1 MRETD
6 PLRRL
11 VFQMVADGELAAE
24 AAMALLRRTKDLAP
38 TPSQASTRDIAVVG
52 MAGRFGNAPDLET
65 YWHLLE
71 TGGNCLVEM
80 PTRRWPTMTGQRR
93 RGGFL
98 PDEDQF
104 DPLFFRI
111 SPTEAAM
118 MDPQQRLFLET
129 AFHALE
135 DAGYAEP
142 TLSGSRCGVF
152 VGAGAGDYAQRFRD
166 AGLESNP
173 LGLMGNVTSILAAR
187 ISYFLNLKGPS
198 VALDTACSSSLV
210 AVHLA
215 CESLLAGTCDMAL
228 AGGVAVIST
237 PQFIGAMVEGGML
250 SPNDR
255 CASFDAAADGFVCGE
270 GAGVVVLKRLADAER
285 DGDFVHG
292 VIRGSAINQDGRTN
306 GITAPSAPSQA
317 ALEAELYERI
327 GTAPDTLTY
336 IETHG
341 TGTPLGDPIEVEALT
356 SAFRRSTKRVGFCS
370 LGSAKANIGHALTA
384 AGLAGLLKLLLMLRH
399 RRIPPMAGFN
409 APNPRIDFASS
420 PFTVPTSASDW
431 NPAGPRRAAVSS
443 FGFSGTNAHVVVEQA
458 PERAPRRPA
467 PGPFLFLLSA
477 RGPDALRTRAV
488 ELAEHLSRSGLDP
501 DDAAFTLAVGRDHYP
516 HRLAIVADDTV
527 QLRARLQRWAAGD
540 RDPSCL
546 SGEARPDG
554 PGPALLALG
563 EQVAREPVTHDRLRI
578 LADLYV
584 QGSAVHRNWQGA
596 GRRTPLPVYPFERV
610 PCGMPIAAPAV
621 VPGPSTEPD
630 VFQALHGALSAPTGP
645 DLAMQAEAFRG
656 METWGRQALAGAYAT
671 MGLFHRHVHTVA
683 GLRKALAIAE
693 PKRRLHDA
701 LIDMLVRDNILLRE
715 GDLLRAVAPPRG
727 TDLSAERRRL
737 AAEQPELGPFLT
749 LLSTCIDGLPK
760 LLTGQVTATEILF
773 PDGRMDLVE
782 PVYKGNRLAD
792 HFNGLL
798 AGGVALLAER
808 RGGPVKVLEVGA
820 GTGGATTAILR
831 TLNATK
837 AEIEYHFTDISAG
850 FVAAGR
856 QNFGT
861 RHDVLRFATLDIERD
876 PTQQGFAPGS
886 FDIIVASNVLHAS
899 RDIAVALDHVAQLLR
914 PGGFLL
920 LNEVTALQ
928 DYATLTFGLTD
939 GWWAF
944 QDASRRI
951 DNAPLLDV
959 ALWRQALTDAGFP
972 RMTAFGLPGETQNH
986 RSQAVLIA
994 ERDPSAIA
1002 APAIDQPAVQPIAA
1016 PHVNASELEAI
1027 VAREVASALT
1037 LPVERVDPRG
1047 RFMDY
1052 GIDSI
1057 LGGQVVGRLNRILH
1071 LDLRPTVVFDHPSVR
1086 DLARF
1091 IDREHGTQLRTFQG
1105 GQTETDAPSFGQ
1117 KPEDDIDRQQTS
1129 KDAATQAPR
1138 QDPAATKDQRIAVI
1152 GIAGRFADCPD
1163 IAAFH
1168 AMLAEGRSG
1177 ITEVPT
1183 DRWSADASTLP
1194 DGVSSEATYLRWGGF
1209 LKDAADFDPLFFR
1222 MSGKEAELTDPQHR
1236 VFLTEA
1242 WRALED
1248 AGYAERELDG
1258 RRCGVFVGA
1267 YGGDYTHRMTD
1278 LGIVPEAFAFMGN
1291 AAAILSGRIAY
1302 VLNLKGPCMA
1312 VDTACSSSLT
1322 AIHLACRSLLDGD
1335 CDMALAGG
1343 VFLTTTM
1350 GFNTAAAKAG
1360 MLSPVGACKTFD
1372 ADADGFVPGEGA
1384 GVVVLKPYAQALADG
1399 DHIEAVILASAINQ
1413 DGKTNG
1419 ITAPSPDS
1427 QAALEMEVYTKAG
1440 INPEA
1445 ISYVEA
1451 HGTGTKLGDPI
1462 EIQGLTRAFRKWTDR
1477 TGFCAIGSVKTN
1489 IGHAAHAAGIAGF
1502 LKVVL
1507 ALRHRTLFPSRN
1519 FRAENP
1525 ELHLGSSPFFV
1536 NTVLRPW
1543 DTGQQPRLGAVSSF
1557 GFSGTN
1563 VHILLTEA
1571 PPAPVSVA
1579 PPDPCLVAVSA
1590 RNPAALR
1597 RRLADLR
1604 ASLADHPA
1612 ALADIARTL
1621 NAGRCHFEQRWVA
1634 VVAGRDDLVRA
1645 LATESPGPDTP
1656 IDLTNGQA
1664 PNLLAAARDYLRT
1677 GDIPDSAI
1685 PPQGRRISLPTYP
1698 FDMRRYWLDRDSD
1711 TAPTP
1716 WPTSPR
1722 PATSRPT
1729 MQAPAQYLVP
1739 TWQPASVAPARLT
1752 GPIWLVAEI
1761 GGIANEL
1768 ARLWRTEGVTIF
1780 HVAPTELAEMDMLRA
1795 RHGAPSTV
1803 VCLADIGNGAP
1814 HWDATGTTPGT
1825 TLGDPSRL
1833 DADLA
1838 SFPRTIF
1845 HLIRLLFTD
1854 PTRILCVHRGSPVH
1868 ECLHVLRR
1876 SAHFDGA
1883 SVDLRLLRLG
1893 GRLPPVED
1901 LAILIA
1907 AEPRTGENPATEAAI
1922 RDGQRLVRRM
1932 VVADAPNA
1940 GIVTPRPH
1948 GHFVITGGG
1957 GVLAGIFARRL
1968 AAATDGRITLIGR
1981 SPATHA
1987 VHTLLSTL
1995 PTATYRQADIT
2006 DEAALAGVLAE
2017 ARAANGPVHGVIH
2030 AAGVA
2035 GGAPLRDN
2043 DWAGIAS
2050 CLAPKVAGTVSL
2062 DSVLRDDALDF
2073 FVLFSSLASELG
2085 DFGQGAYAA
2094 GNAFCDRFAAWR
2106 DDQRQAGRRHGRTI
2120 ALGWPLWREG
2130 RGVLSAAGEKLYLAT
2145 SGMPYLETDQGWRA
2159 FLEALAMPYAQ
2170 VAVVPGDQPA
2180 ALALFDPQPRG
2191 MSANAPQRAMSANA
2205 PQRAMSDPP
2214 EHKPAPALP
2223 HTPTA
2228 TPSAPAERR
2237 PPAPVADLSGA
2248 DLSGS
2253 VRRHLTALISRQM
2266 KIDQDLLSAD
2276 TGLAEFGFDSIALK
2290 ELGVRLG
2297 DAFGITVSPAVFF
2310 AHGTIDALAAYLAQS
2325 YPTQVAALLAT
2336 PSQPE
2341 PAPVPTPPPTAQR
2354 TPQIANPATTN
2365 ATTDANA
2372 GAIAI
2377 IGISG
2382 QFAGSPDLDA
2392 FWRHLQAGTDL
2403 VGPLPDGRDLASRS
2417 GYDRNAVVGGFLDRI
2432 DTFDA
2437 PFFRISPREA
2447 CFLDPQHRLAIE
2459 AVWHCVEDA
2468 GLKMTSLAGRSV
2480 GVFFGPQI
2488 NEYGAIIPD
2497 RDTARAQIALGN
2509 IATMLP
2515 NRISYLFD
2523 LRGPSE
2529 AIDTACSSSLVAVH
2543 RAVRALQSG
2552 ECDMALAGGVS
2563 LVLTAE
2569 SIVSTMELGVVSP
2582 AGRCHSFDARA
2593 DGYVKGEGVGVV
2605 LLKPLAKAQ
2614 ADGDVI
2620 HAVILG
2626 SAENHG
2632 GHAHSLTAPNGT
2644 AQAALIATALRRAG
2658 VASDTIGYVE
2668 AHGTGTEL
2676 GDPVEVMA
2684 LKEAFAAT
2692 AAPGSVEVAS
2702 CLLGTVKTNIGH
2714 LEPASGIAG
2723 LLKAV
2728 LALEHRVLP
2737 ASLHFRQLNP
2747 LIDFANTPFAVVDST
2762 RAWDRLVDSTGQ
2774 ALPRRAGVSSFGLGG
2789 SNVHMVLEEAESP
2802 PPAPSSP
2809 APCETDA
2816 ELLVV
2821 SARDRDRLA
2830 ALLRRLA
2837 DFAAAHP
2844 GLAACDIA
2852 HTLAVGREP
2861 MQVRAALLWR
2871 PGQSLAGRLAQA
2883 AEAVERD
2890 AEAADLWTGHVAGSG
2905 LRRGDRADASHL
2917 LTDLLATGQLGRLGA
2932 LWVGGS
2938 ALPPNTT
2945 RGQRIALPGYPFA
2958 RTRFWFDRA
2967 SGPFSTDRASGPF
2980 STDRASGP
2988 LSTDRASGPLS
2999 TDRASGPSSTDRAS
3013 GPSSVDRAEPGGA
3026 VVAGRHPDGAVEPL
3040 SSVASPSVASP
3051 SVPFQMTSPP
3061 PPSWSGLTRPSPTPA
3076 PVPNMHLAPNADAG
3090 RDARIEPIHGGGAAV
3105 SRLDRGGAHPAP
3117 PASLATATAALPT
3130 AALPFAASSAAALST
3145 AAPSVSASLTAT
3157 PPSAPFP
3164 QRVAALNAVRSVVR
3178 RQLAA
3183 ALYLDEAQLDDHAGF
3198 ADLGLDSIL
3207 AVELTKSLNDELGT
3221 ALQATRLYDHAN
3233 VAELSAY
3240 LHASLAAPE
3249 PEPVPTAPSA
3259 TGPSLQAVRDVVR
3272 RQLAAALYLEEA
3284 QLDDHAGFADLGLDS
3299 ILAVELTKS
3308 LNDELGTALQATRL
3322 YDHANVA
3329 ELAAH
3334 LRDLLAKQE
3343 NLPAD
3348 AAAPNAEA
3356 DFLIGCLEAVGAV
3369 GLTIRTRL
3377 DSIALQPAQAKSILA
3392 DIAARFGGTLTEG
3405 DVGRCADLGA
3415 LASLIAARSTA
3426 RSASDG
3432 IRSGAIPAEP
3442 PLLVS
3447 PAHTATDVAEMTV
3460 ERVGPMETA
3469 SATVANPDVAI
3480 IGFACRLPGAPD
3492 AAAFWDLLCA
3502 GSVAVS
3508 AFPAEPWRRDAFAAA
3523 LRAVGSDIEP
3533 CGGYLSDV
3541 DCFDPGFFNI
3551 RPDHARAM
3559 DPQQRLFLQTAW
3571 HALEMAGQT
3580 RSQLDGAECGVFV
3593 GGGTSDYGRLL
3604 EAHSAPLGGETLLG
3618 NTGSILAARIAYFL
3632 NLRGPCIAMDTACS
3646 SGLVALHA
3654 GWRAI
3659 LDGEC
3664 DMALV
3669 GGVNL
3674 LLTPQMHLL
3683 TGAGGMLSAT
3693 GRCQSFDDNADGFVP
3708 SEGIVALV
3716 LKRLDLAL
3724 ADNDP
3729 IRGVI
3734 AGVGINQNGTT
3745 AGITAPSAR
3754 AQARLLSGLYE
3765 KRGIAAS
3772 EIGLI
3777 EAHGTGTKIGDALEF
3792 DALCQVFAASGARP
3806 GATVLASAKPAIG
3819 HSFAASGLAS
3829 VVKLLLAFQHRQIPP
3844 MRAPR
3849 QPNTHMR
3856 LDGSPF
3862 RIGAD
3867 LEPFPPPPSGRR
3879 LAAATSYGLSG
3890 TNAHVVLAEP
3900 VARPVEQAPVREWYL
3915 VVVSATDDAALRRQ
3929 IESLAMA
3936 LDRSSTDPGRG
3947 DPSMTDLT
3955 YTLAVRRTHLPRRAA
3970 FVARDLPDLR
3980 TQLRRWPAEPSAP
3993 VAQTDAQTDARA
4005 LHDLARVFIA
4015 GGSVDWAALY
4025 PSGQVCDL
4033 LGYRFARD
4041 RYWPDQAVASAP
4053 PRPDASPATT
4063 DTVERLRAIIARV
4076 LRVDQAMIARDFSFD
4091 ALGTD
4096 SVAAVTLMRTAET
4109 DFQVALPVIALWDH
4123 PNLEQLAGYID
4134 RQPRAPLVAPSLAQ
4148 AGRTK
4153 FGAHD
4158 PVVKIREGGN
4168 GPPSFWVHGG
4178 PGDVYWVAELARHLP
4193 PDGAVHGLEAQGL
4206 DGTTEP
4212 LTSVEA
4218 MAAHYVAAVLRTQPT
4233 GPYTIGAYSG
4243 GGAIAFE
4250 MVRQMTAAGHAMG
4263 RLVLLDTNMPGAHG
4277 LSELQAA
4284 LGPGYVY
4291 LVVANWFG
4299 LQWGMTR
4306 KLVLADIDGRDKPA
4320 MLDHVVTHL
4329 LTHASPPL
4337 PEADIRRHLTTLDRV
4352 GWAVGDALRAY
4363 RPEPLST
4370 PIEVILF
4377 ACTQGMAG
4385 ATNPLGLPDIAATRT
4400 YRAGWD
4406 RLFAAGITQVDIDCG
4421 HFDLLRG
4428 TNGAIIGARLGTI
4441 TDARPAA
4448 TIGTRLA
4455 QPPDSALYVRVRDV
4469 VVGLVRE
4476 TLPEVDPDLVTLD
4489 RTMSELGAT
4498 SIDRVEV
4505 ATLAMETLS
4514 LTVPNQELAG
4524 VASIGELVDLLHRHA
4539 RHV

>member
-11 VFQMVADGELAAE
+11 VFQMVADGELGAE
-24 AAMALLRRTKDLAP
+24 AAMALLRRAKDLAP
-38 TPSQASTRDIAVVG
+38 IPAQPPARDIAVVG
-52 MAGRFGNAPDLET
+52 MAGRFGSAPDLES
-65 YWHLLE
+65 YWRILE
-71 TGGNCLVEM
+71 SGENCLIEM
-80 PTRRWPTMTGQRR
+80 PSRRWPTLTGKRR

-98 PDEDQF
+98 PDEDRF
-104 DPLFFRI
+104 DSLFFRI

-270 GAGVVVLKRLADAER
+270 GSGVVVLKRLVDAER
-285 DGDFVHG
+285 DGDFIHG
-292 VIRGSAINQDGRTN
+292 VIRGSGINQDGRTN

-317 ALEAELYERI
+317 TLEAELYARI
-327 GTAPDTLTY
+327 GVDADTISY

-356 SAFRRSTKRVGFCS
+356 SAFRRSTKRVGFCA

-384 AGLAGLLKLLLMLRH
+384 AGIAGLLKVLLMLRH
-399 RRIPPMAGFN
+399 HRIPPMAGFS

-420 PFTVPTSASDW
+420 PFTVPTASSDW
-431 NPAGPRRAAVSS
+431 NPDGPRRAAVSS

-458 PERAPRRPA
+458 PQPARRQSSS
-467 PGPFLFLLSA
+467 GPFLFLLSA
-477 RGPDALRTRAV
+477 RGQDVLRARAV
-488 ELAEHLSRSGLDP
+488 DLAERLAGNDLDAC
-501 DDAAFTLAVGRDHYP
+501 DVAFTLAVGRDHYP

-527 QLRARLQRWAAGD
+527 ALRTRLQSWTTGD
-540 RDPSCL
+540 RDPSSL

-563 EQVAREPVTHDRLRI
+563 EQVAREPANHDRLRI

-584 QGSAVHRNWQGA
+584 QGATLHRNWPPV
-596 GRRTPLPVYPFERV
+596 GRRVPLPVYPFERIT
-610 PCGMPIAAPAV
+610 CGMPVAPPPAV
-621 VPGPSTEPD
+621 DQTLD
-630 VFQALHGALSAPTGP
+630 VFQALDAALATSPAP
-645 DLAMQAEAFRG
+645 DLAEQAQVFRRMEA
-656 METWGRQALAGAYAT
+656 WGRLALAGAYAD
-671 MGLFHRHVHTVA
+671 MGLFHKHVHTVA
-683 GLRKALAIAE
+683 GLRKALGIAE
-693 PKRRLHDA
+693 PKRRLHEA
-701 LIDMLVRDNILLRE
+701 LIDMLVRDKVLARE
-715 GDLLRAVAPPRG
+715 GDLLRSVVSP
-727 TDLSAERRRL
+727 TDADLAAERQRL
-737 AAEQPELGPFLT
+737 AAEQPELAPFLT
-749 LLSTCIDGLPK
+749 LLSTCINGLPK
-760 LLTGQVTATEILF
+760 LLTGQITATEVMF

-782 PVYKGNRLAD
+782 PIYKGNHLAD
-792 HFNGLL
+792 HFNTIL
-798 AGGVALLAER
+798 ANALARISER
-808 RGGPVKVLEVGA
+808 IGGPVRVLEVGA

-831 TLNATK
+831 TLPTAQ
-837 AEIEYHFTDISAG
+837 AEIEYHYTDISVG
-850 FVAAGR
+850 FVTAGR
-856 QNFGT
+856 QNFVTQHGFM
-861 RHDVLRFATLDIERD
+861 RFDTLDIERD
-876 PTQQGFAPGS
+876 PTAQGFAAGS
-886 FDIIVASNVLHAS
+886 FDIVIASNVLHAS
-899 RDIAVALDHVAQLLR
+899 RDIAVALGHVAQLLR

-951 DNAPLLDV
+951 ANAPLLDIG
-959 ALWRQALTDAGFP
+959 LWRQALMEAGFP
-972 RMTAFGLPGETQNH
+972 RMTAFGLPGESPDQ
-986 RSQAVLIA
+986 RSQSVLIA
-994 ERDPSAIA
+994 ERDPLVVVTTETRQQA
-1002 APAIDQPAVQPIAA
+1002 DRPIAA
-1016 PHVNASELEAI
+1016 PQAPLLDATGLETI
-1027 VAREVASALT
+1027 VAQEVASALT
-1037 LPVERVDPRG
+1037 LPVERLDPRG

-1057 LGGQVVGRLNRILH
+1057 LGGQVVARLNRILG
-1071 LDLRPTVVFDHPSVR
+1071 LDLRPTVVFDHPSIR

-1091 IDREHGTQLRTFQG
+1091 IEREHGGRLRTLPTDDPKTDTPAFSPDATDSDDSAEQG
-1105 GQTETDAPSFGQ
+1105 GREANRLKSSVDTPRDTPRPDSEAPAS
-1117 KPEDDIDRQQTS
+1117 
-1129 KDAATQAPR
+1129 
-1138 QDPAATKDQRIAVI
+1138 TKDQRIAVI
-1152 GIAGRFADCPD
+1152 GVAGRFADCPD

-1177 ITEVPT
+1177 ITEVPA

-1222 MSGKEAELTDPQHR
+1222 MSGKESELTDPQHR

-1384 GVVVLKPYAQALADG
+1384 GVVVLKPYAKALADG

-1427 QAALEMEVYTKAG
+1427 QAALEVEVYTKAG

-1462 EIQGLTRAFRKWTDR
+1462 EIQGLTRAFRRWTDR

-1519 FRAENP
+1519 FQSENP

-1536 NTVLRPW
+1536 NTTLRAW
-1543 DTGQQPRLGAVSSF
+1543 ETGGRPRMGAVSSF

-1571 PPAPVSVA
+1571 APAPVRA
-1579 PPDPCLVAVSA
+1579 LPPGPCLIAVSA
-1590 RNPAALR
+1590 RNPASLR
-1597 RRLADLR
+1597 RRLGDLR
-1604 ASLADHPA
+1604 AWLNDNHAD
-1612 ALADIARTL
+1612 LADIARTL
-1621 NAGRCHFEQRWVA
+1621 NAGRCHFEHRWAAIVA
-1634 VVAGRDDLVRA
+1634 SPDDLGRA
-1645 LATESPGPDTP
+1645 LASDQRNTDAP
-1656 IDLTNGQA
+1656 IDMCNGQA
-1664 PNLLAAARDYLRT
+1664 PALLAAARDYLRT
-1677 GDIPDSAI
+1677 GDISDDAI
-1685 PPQGRRISLPTYP
+1685 PSAGCRISLPTYP
-1698 FDMRRYWLDRDSD
+1698 FDMRRYWLDRDTD
-1711 TAPTP
+1711 A
-1716 WPTSPR
+1716 
-1722 PATSRPT
+1722 PATPLPVAT
-1729 MQAPAQYLVP
+1729 TAANYLVP
-1739 TWQPASVAPARLT
+1739 TWQPASVPPGRMT

-1761 GGIANEL
+1761 GGMASDL
-1768 ARLWRTEGVTIF
+1768 ARIWRTEGASVF
-1780 HVAPTELAEMDMLRA
+1780 HVAPSELAEIDTLRA

-1803 VCLADIGNGAP
+1803 VCLADIGNAAPWNSPSNAPGAP
-1814 HWDATGTTPGT
+1814 A
-1825 TLGDPSRL
+1825 RL
-1833 DADLA
+1833 DSELGA
-1838 SFPRTIF
+1838 FPRTIF
-1845 HLIRLLFTD
+1845 HLTRLLFAD
-1854 PTRILCVHRGSPVH
+1854 PTRILCVHRGSPVQ
-1868 ECLHVLRR
+1868 ECVHVLRR

-1883 SVDLRLLRLG
+1883 SVDVRLLRLD
-1893 GRLPPVED
+1893 GRLPPVEH
-1901 LAILIA
+1901 LAALIA
-1907 AEPRTGENPATEAAI
+1907 AELQNAHGPATEAAI

-1932 VVADAPNA
+1932 VVADAPIH
-1940 GIVTPRPH
+1940 GTIPPRQG

-1968 AAATDGRITLIGR
+1968 AGATGGRITLIGR
-1981 SPATHA
+1981 SPASGS
-1987 VHTLLSTL
+1987 VHTLLSAL
-1995 PTATYRQADIT
+1995 PAASYRQADIT
-2006 DEAALAGVLAE
+2006 DEAALTRVLAE
-2017 ARAANGPVHGVIH
+2017 ARAANGPIHGVIH

-2035 GGAPLRDN
+2035 GGASLRDN

-2050 CLAPKVAGTVSL
+2050 CLAPKATGTVVL
-2062 DSVLRDDALDF
+2062 DCVLRDEALDF

-2106 DDQRQAGRRHGRTI
+2106 EDQRRTSRRHGRTV

-2130 RGVLSAAGEKLYLAT
+2130 RGVLSAEGERLYLAT
-2145 SGMPYLETDQGWRA
+2145 AGMPYLETEQGWRA
-2159 FLEALAMPYAQ
+2159 FLDALAMPHAQ
-2170 VAVVPGDQPA
+2170 VSVIPGEQDA
-2180 ALALFDPQPRG
+2180 ALAMFDP
-2191 MSANAPQRAMSANA
+2191 RA
-2205 PQRAMSDPP
+2205 RA
-2214 EHKPAPALP
+2214 
-2223 HTPTA
+2223 TA
-2228 TPSAPAERR
+2228 TPR
-2237 PPAPVADLSGA
+2237 PREAAPVARPSPPRTPEHRPPTAGLS
-2248 DLSGS
+2248 DS
-2253 VRRHLTALISRQM
+2253 VRRHLTALVSKQM
-2266 KIDQDLLSAD
+2266 KIDEDLLVSD

-2297 DAFGITVSPAVFF
+2297 DAYGITVSPAVFF
-2310 AHGTIDALAAYLAQS
+2310 AHGTIDALAAYLAQT
-2325 YPTQVAALLAT
+2325 YPTEVTAKHATLLRQRPGT
-2336 PSQPE
+2336 GE
-2341 PAPVPTPPPTAQR
+2341 PAGLAHGLPPVMAAADPPSTTFMTAHNEGVDGGPAPIPAPTQRAPHPTTAD
-2354 TPQIANPATTN
+2354 IA
-2365 ATTDANA
+2365 
-2372 GAIAI
+2372 AIAAI
-2377 IGISG
+2377 AVIGISG
-2382 QFAGSPDLDA
+2382 RFPGSPDLDA
-2392 FWRHLQAGTDL
+2392 FWHHLTEGTDL
-2403 VGPLPDGRDLASRS
+2403 VGPLPDGRELASRT
-2417 GYDRNAVVGGFLDRI
+2417 GYDRDALVGGFLDRI

-2468 GLKMTSLAGRSV
+2468 GLTMSSLAGRPV

-2552 ECDMALAGGVS
+2552 ECEMALAGGVS

-2692 AAPGSVEVAS
+2692 AAPGSVARPS

-2737 ASLHFRQLNP
+2737 ASLHFQQLNP

-2762 RAWDRLVDSTGQ
+2762 RAWDRLTDPMGQ

-2789 SNVHMVLEEAESP
+2789 SNVHLVLEEAEEPTSV
-2802 PPAPSSP
+2802 ASGE
-2809 APCETDA
+2809 AA

-2837 DFAAAHP
+2837 EFAEHRPALVAR
-2844 GLAACDIA
+2844 DVA

-2861 MQVRAALLWR
+2861 MSVRAALLWR

-2883 AEAVERD
+2883 AEAVDRG
-2890 AEAADLWTGHVAGSG
+2890 AEAADLWTGSVTGSG
-2905 LRRGDRADASHL
+2905 LRRDDRADANHL
-2917 LTDLLATGQLGRLGA
+2917 LADLLATGQLGRLGA

-2945 RGQRIALPGYPFA
+2945 QGRRIALPGYPFA
-2958 RTRFWFDRA
+2958 QTRFWFDRA
-2967 SGPFSTDRASGPF
+2967 SGPSAAGQAASG
-2980 STDRASGP
+2980 
-2988 LSTDRASGPLS
+2988 
-2999 TDRASGPSSTDRAS
+2999 
-3013 GPSSVDRAEPGGA
+3013 GA
-3026 VVAGRHPDGAVEPL
+3026 PAVRPHPDGTVAAEP
-3040 SSVASPSVASP
+3040 APSVASP
-3051 SVPFQMTSPP
+3051 IAASPVRASPVRASPMAPPP
-3061 PPSWSGLTRPSPTPA
+3061 PPSWSGLTRPSPTP
-3076 PVPNMHLAPNADAG
+3076 VPIPPAHVSPNDEAG
-3090 RDARIEPIHGGGAAV
+3090 GDARVAPEDGGGVAA
-3105 SRLDRGGAHPAP
+3105 SRLSRNGAHPAP
-3117 PASLATATAALPT
+3117 SSTVVPSLAAPRLGTPPLAAPPT
-3130 AALPFAASSAAALST
+3130 VSSPIAAPRPAASPVSGPP
-3145 AAPSVSASLTAT
+3145 AP
-3157 PPSAPFP
+3157 PPQSRPSRRP
-3164 QRVAALNAVRSVVR
+3164 VGSPDAVRSVVR

-3183 ALYLDEAQLDDHAGF
+3183 ALYLDEAQLDGHAGF

-3221 ALQATRLYDHAN
+3221 TLQATRLYDYAN

-3249 PEPVPTAPSA
+3249 AAPAAAPLRAS
-3259 TGPSLQAVRDVVR
+3259 GPSLQIVRDVVR

-3322 YDHANVA
+3322 YDYANVA

-3334 LRDLLAKQE
+3334 LRDMLAEQS
-3343 NLPAD
+3343 ATDGD
-3348 AAAPNAEA
+3348 AGAPSPEA
-3356 DFLIGCLEAVGAV
+3356 DFLIARLAEVGAV
-3369 GLTIRTRL
+3369 GLTMRTRL
-3377 DSIALQPAQAKSILA
+3377 DAISLQPAQAKSILA
-3392 DIAARFGGTLTEG
+3392 DINARFGCSLTEG
-3405 DVGRCADLGA
+3405 DVGRSADLAA
-3415 LASLIAARSTA
+3415 LAALIATRSAADGVATGEIGAARPAPERTPTPPTQTENPPRSAGSVEVDLAPSPWTVADAEGETAVSPRPSTA
-3426 RSASDG
+3426 
-3432 IRSGAIPAEP
+3432 
-3442 PLLVS
+3442 
-3447 PAHTATDVAEMTV
+3447 
-3460 ERVGPMETA
+3460 ERVITAETTA
-3469 SATVANPDVAI
+3469 PTVTTPDVAI

-3492 AAAFWDLLCA
+3492 AAAFWDLLCN
-3502 GSVAVS
+3502 GTVAVS
-3508 AFPAEPWRRDAFAAA
+3508 EFPSDPWRRDAFAEA
-3523 LRAVGSDIEP
+3523 LRAVGSQVAP
-3533 CGGYLSDV
+3533 WGGYLTEV
-3541 DCFDPGFFNI
+3541 DCFDSGFFNI
-3551 RPDHARAM
+3551 KPDHARAM

-3580 RSQLDGAECGVFV
+3580 RSRLDGAECGVFV

-3604 EAHSAPLGGETLLG
+3604 ESQGGALGGETLLG

-3683 TGAGGMLSAT
+3683 TGAGGMLSAA
-3693 GRCQSFDDNADGFVP
+3693 GRCQSFDNGADGFVP
-3708 SEGIVALV
+3708 SEGIVAVV

-3734 AGVGINQNGTT
+3734 AGVGVNQNGTT

-3754 AQARLLSGLYE
+3754 AQVRLLSGLYE
-3765 KRGIAAS
+3765 RRGIAAS
-3772 EIGLI
+3772 EIGLV

-3792 DALCQVFAASGARP
+3792 DALRQVFTASGARP

-3819 HSFAASGLAS
+3819 HAFAASGLAS
-3829 VVKLLLAFQHRQIPP
+3829 IVKLLLAFHYRQIPP
-3844 MRAPR
+3844 MLVPQRS
-3849 QPNTHMR
+3849 NEHMR
-3856 LDGSPF
+3856 MDGSPF
-3862 RIGAD
+3862 RISAD

-3879 LAAATSYGLSG
+3879 MAAATSYGLSG

-3900 VARPVEQAPVREWYL
+3900 VDRPVTPAPDRTWHL
-3915 VVVSATDDAALRRQ
+3915 VVLSGTDDAALRRQ
-3929 IESLAMA
+3929 IEALATA
-3936 LDRSSTDPGRG
+3936 LDRMATGVNDGEPALS
-3947 DPSMTDLT
+3947 DLA

-3970 FVARDLPDLR
+3970 FMVRDLGDLQA
-3980 TQLRRWPAEPSAP
+3980 QLRHWPVETSASHP
-3993 VAQTDAQTDARA
+3993 PGAAPMDAPE
-4005 LHDLARVFIA
+4005 LHDVAKVFET
-4015 GGSVDWAALY
+4015 GGTVDWAALY

-4033 LGYRFARD
+4033 PGYRFARD
-4041 RYWPDQAVASAP
+4041 RYWPGQAVASSEEATAAP
-4053 PRPDASPATT
+4053 PETT
-4063 DTVERLRAIIARV
+4063 DTIERLRAIIARV
-4076 LRVDQAMIARDFSFD
+4076 LRVDPAMIARDFSFD

-4109 DFQVALPVIALWDH
+4109 EFKVALPVIALWDH
-4123 PNLEQLAGYID
+4123 PSLEQLADYID
-4134 RQPRAPLVAPSLAQ
+4134 RQPHAPRASPSLAQ
-4148 AGRTK
+4148 AGRTTSD
-4153 FGAHD
+4153 AHD
-4158 PVVKIREGGN
+4158 PVVKIRDGGV
-4168 GPPSFWVHGG
+4168 GLPSFWVHGG

-4193 PDGAVHGLEAQGL
+4193 PDGAVYGLEAQGL
-4206 DGTTEP
+4206 DGATEP
-4212 LTSVEA
+4212 LPTVEA
-4218 MAAHYVAAVLRTQPT
+4218 MAAHYVAAVLRTLPT

-4243 GGAIAFE
+4243 GGAIAFD
-4250 MVRQMTAAGHAMG
+4250 MVRQMTEAGHAVG
-4263 RLVLLDTNMPGAHG
+4263 KLVLLDTNMPGSHG
-4277 LSELQAA
+4277 LTELQAA
-4284 LGPGYVY
+4284 FGPGYVY
-4291 LVVANWFG
+4291 LVVGNWFG
-4299 LQWGMTR
+4299 LQWGMTS
-4306 KLVLADIDGRDKPA
+4306 KLVLADLDGLDKPA
-4320 MLDHVVTHL
+4320 MLDRVVAHL
-4329 LTHASPPL
+4329 LAHANPPL

-4363 RPEPLST
+4363 HPQPLTT
-4370 PIEVILF
+4370 PIEVVLF

-4385 ATNPLGLPDIAATRT
+4385 TANPLGLPDIPAARA
-4400 YRAGWD
+4400 YRDGWD
-4406 RLFAAGITQVDIDCG
+4406 RLFAAKITQVAIDCG
-4421 HFDLLRG
+4421 HFELLRG
-4428 TNGAIIGARLGTI
+4428 ANGAA
-4441 TDARPAA
+4441 
-4448 TIGTRLA
+4448 IGTYLA
-4455 QPPDSALYVRVRDV
+4455 QAPDNACFARVRDV
-4469 VVGLVRE
+4469 VVALVRE
-4476 TLPEVDPDLVTLD
+4476 TLPDVDPDLVTLD

-4505 ATLAMETLS
+4505 ATLAMETLG

-4524 VASIGELVDLLHRHA
+4524 VGSIGTLVDLLHRHLE
-4539 RHV
+4539 HV